1 MKLIFHWIV
10 STIAIL
16 IAAYLIPNVE
26 VYTFVTA
33 LILAVV
39 LGALNMLVKPILLLL
54 TFPITIITLG
64 LFTIVINAALVW
76 LAQLVVPGFTIQ
88 NFGWAIL
95 FALVLSIINLVFR
108 QMNRSDDKPS
118 FRVNN

>member
-16 IAAYLIPNVE
+16 IAAYLIPNVG
-26 VYTFVTA
+26 VDSFVTA

-39 LGALNMLVKPILLLL
+39 LGALNLLVKPILLVL
-54 TFPITIITLG
+54 TFPITIVTLG
-64 LFTIVINAALVW
+64 LFTIIINATLVW
-76 LAQLVVPGFTIQ
+76 LAQLVVPGFTVR

-95 FALVLSIINLVFR
+95 FAVVLSIINLVFR
-108 QMNRSDDKPS
+108 QMNSLEDKPS
-118 FRVNN
+118 FRINN

>member
-26 VYTFVTA
+26 VDTFVTA

-108 QMNRSDDKPS
+108 QMNSSDEKPS